1 LRLWLQRKPFPLW
14 NGPIQK
20 VGPSVGRFIIKERDG
35 FEGFFFLT
43 MSDRK
48 YYRKALDQR
57 ERDKKEKQAFN
68 KKDIVR

>member
-1 LRLWLQRKPFPLW
+1 MASEEAISSLEWSNSEGRT
-14 NGPIQK
+14 
-20 VGPSVGRFIIKERDG
+20 VGRFIIKERDG